1 MADLAIASIAYNAPR
16 AVSEQIRLLKKY
28 LQDDYALLVVD
39 QSTDMAAPDEIRE
52 MTVESGAV
60 WQRPQTRL
68 HHEGLNGAA
77 EELLM
82 ERGMVLPCH
91 GADYIGFLDH
101 DVYPTKPTRLIPL
114 IEEAGFLGVGQRH
127 SATGHLYP
135 WPGFLFFSREWLAG
149 RPLDFTGI
157 SDKDPR
163 NNGDTG
169 SGLWPLF
176 AEEDWKALY
185 RLDHGYRALRQPDA
199 HGLQSWGYEVIGDW
213 IHITNASGWMR
224 VPDREERDRLVYDL
238 LASL

>member
-1 MADLAIASIAYNAPR
+1 MKTGWRVPDLALASIAYNAPR

-28 LQDDYALLVVD
+28 MLDDWSLIVID
-39 QSTDMAAPDEIRE
+39 NSTDHAARGEILETCDRE
-52 MTVESGAV
+52 QIGWVASDPEH
-60 WQRPQTRL
+60 RL
-68 HHEGLNGAA
+68 HHHGLNWAA
-77 EELLM
+77 AYM
-82 ERGMVLPCH
+82 INRDAPN
-91 GADYIGFLDH
+91 IGFLDH

-157 SDKDPR
+157 SDRDPR

-176 AEEDWKALY
+176 QDEDWKALY
-185 RLDHGYRALRQPDA
+185 RLDHGYRALRAPDE

-224 VPDREERDRLVYDL
+224 VPDRVERDCLVYDL